1 MQSILEKMAGDY
13 MEDSKRLSE
22 LEKHMEAKQGASS
35 FYLMIAEKMSTFTQE
50 QQEWMEDQIWQL
62 YRQLSRMQGASLPMP
77 NNVANT
83 PLPLVPTASSTQN
96 FGQMPNP
103 QAVYPA
109 MGLHVSTPPL
119 MPSPPEMPAQQQT
132 QPSGVDAPSMPS
144 PVLGSQQV
152 ATRQRERS
160 SFAALASCMRGS
172 FEVVNE

>member
-1 MQSILEKMAGDY
+1 MVLLHLRRLRPGHLPHGTNDDRRKGGLILKMQSILEKMAEDY

-109 MGLHVSTPPL
+109 MGLHVSHSATD
-119 MPSPPEMPAQQQT
+119 AF
-132 QPSGVDAPSMPS
+132 PSGDAS
-144 PVLGSQQV
+144 PTTGS
-152 ATRQRERS
+152 TKW
-160 SFAALASCMRGS
+160 C
-172 FEVVNE
+172 